1 MREKERKKRDRE
13 NARAANKTINKNKN
27 RKKNEQQQYQN
38 CRTGKKN
45 ELNEKNDIIAKSDY
59 SDSARIG

>member
-1 MREKERKKRDRE
+1 MREKERKKE
-13 NARAANKTINKNKN
+13 IEKMHARQTKQLIKIKTE
-27 RKKNEQQQYQN
+27 KKNEQQQYQN